1 MRATS
6 LTILCWLSFGGVG
19 LAACDQP
26 TPILLPA
33 GAASADVE
41 GEVARGDRDCYSF
54 GGRKGLTLSV
64 TQPGNSDPNIAIQ
77 LYRSPWHI
85 EHDDDDGVEVTGTP
99 LKGAEDGAD
108 ATHWRGELPASGV
121 YLMMVGAI
129 RGGDAYRL
137 HIDVR

>member
-1 MRATS
+1 MRTAS
-6 LTILCWLSFGGVG
+6 LIILCWLSFAGVG
-19 LAACDQP
+19 FAACDQP
-26 TPILLPA
+26 TPIRLPA

-41 GEVARGDRDCYSF
+41 GEVARGDRDCFSF
-54 GGRKGLTLSV
+54 GERKGLTLSI

-77 LYRSPWHI
+77 LYRPSWHI
-85 EHDDDDGVEVTGTP
+85 EHDDDDGVDVTGTP

-108 ATHWRGELPASGV
+108 ATQWRGELPASGV